1 MSKKYNNRSYC
12 YGFKSDKCGYPF
24 KVSRAFRVT
33 LTEDGGDIIA
43 EISGTANDILKV
55 VRDIQ
60 GEGYYPSVMFRERG
74 GVWHGYTLRS
84 NRRYTIT
91 FNQSRVGE
99 YSIYRNRVE
108 V

>member
-1 MSKKYNNRSYC
+1 MSKYNRSYC
-12 YGFKSDKCGYPF
+12 YGFKSDRVGYPF

-33 LTEDGGDIIA
+33 LTEDCGDIIA

-60 GEGYYPSVMFRERG
+60 GEGYYPSVMFREHG

-99 YSIYRNRVE
+99 YSIYRNRGE

>member
-1 MSKKYNNRSYC
+1 MSKNNRSYC
-12 YGFKSDKCGYPF
+12 YGFKSDKCGGYPF

-55 VRDIQ
+55 VRDIE

-84 NRRYTIT
+84 NRRYTII

-99 YSIYRNRVE
+99 YSIYRE

>member
-1 MSKKYNNRSYC
+1 MSKNYC
-12 YGFKSDKCGYPF
+12 YGFKSESSGYPF

-33 LTEDGGDIIA
+33 LTEDCGDIIA
-43 EISGTANDILKV
+43 EICGTANDILKV

-99 YSIYRNRVE
+99 YSIYRNRGE